1 MAKATGEADLGR
13 EVKVRASVMVRQMH
27 MCLDFN
33 GKVWTGNINV
43 DSSVLKEAGTAA
55 SEIGEP
61 REGQARKGKV
71 VQKEG

>member
-1 MAKATGEADLGR
+1 MVKATGEADLGR

-43 DSSVLKEAGTAA
+43 DSSVLKEAGN
-55 SEIGEP
+55 S
-61 REGQARKGKV
+61 GQ
-71 VQKEG
+71 